1 MKTYHRIL
9 PLALLASGLAAA
21 TSLAQAPTDSK
32 APPTKDDVLGGPSVP
47 PDGAKGNDGFT
58 GEDGRGRRAGGAG
71 ARGGMM
77 MPFAE
82 VRMLGAAV
90 KDLADLSPETKTAIE
105 TELKTFGDAA
115 KKWET
120 DNAEKLKAM
129 QTKMQEVRKAAQE
142 SGSPPDP
149 AALESMRKDRE
160 ALMATAPQ
168 TKPVVDKVMGMLTPE
183 QQKVVRE
190 KMRPQRRGPGG
201 PGGPDGAGDGKG
213 GPEGGQGN
221 GPGGPGGRGGRGG
234 QRGGGQ
240 GGSGG
245 GNPPADPPM
254 DQP

>member
-71 ARGGMM
+71 ARGGMA

-90 KDLADLSPETKTAIE
+90 KDLTDLSPETKTAIE

-115 KKWET
+115 KKWEEA
-120 DNAEKLKAM
+120 NAEKLKAI
-129 QTKMQEVRKAAQE
+129 QTKTQEVRKAAQE
-142 SGSPPDP
+142 SGGSPDP
-149 AALESMRKDRE
+149 AKLEEIRKERE
-160 ALMATAPQ
+160 ALLATAPR
-168 TKPVVDKVMGMLTPE
+168 TKPVVEKVMGMLSPE
-183 QQKVVRE
+183 QIKAVRE
-190 KMRPQRRGPGG
+190 KMRPAGRG
-201 PGGPDGAGDGKG
+201 PGGPDGQR
-213 GPEGGQGN
+213 P
-221 GPGGPGGRGGRGG
+221 GRGGRGG
-234 QRGGGQ
+234 QGGK
-240 GGSGG
+240 GGNG
-245 GNPPADPPM
+245 GNPTG
-254 DQP
+254 DQPMNEN